1 MAIYSSMKQS
11 ILKELKERVDLEVKA
26 GFATQRDILFGL
38 TEIMKYDY
46 ELKGAELKE
55 AKDKLKD
62 YVVKSTEKY
71 KKDQVTFPEVTDCD
85 RLDAAF
91 ADLEQQGILTAQN
104 ASYTQ
109 SDGFEDVSERYYRLS
124 KKEQKAYV
132 GFVFFHGQDLERVLE
147 GGPLLFA
154 FGSGKGDKRLDV
166 KAGKLIQKALEVQG
180 FKVKWNGK
188 SDTRLEIPKFKWQK
202 RR

>member
-1 MAIYSSMKQS
+1 MKKAL
-11 ILKELKERVDLEVKA
+11 LKELGDRAKLEVKA
-26 GFATQRDILFGL
+26 GFASQREILAL
-38 TEIMKYDY
+38 LSEVMKYDY
-46 ELKGAELKE
+46 ELKGDELREGKKKLKE
-55 AKDKLKD
+55 MIAKLL
-62 YVVKSTEKY
+62 EQHQ
-71 KKDQVTFPEVTDCD
+71 KDQVKFPELTDCD
-85 RLDAAF
+85 KLELAF

-104 ASYTQ
+104 AGYTQ
-109 SDGFEDVSERYYRLS
+109 SDGFEDINERYYRLS

-166 KAGKLIQKALEVQG
+166 KAGKLIQKVLESQG

-188 SDTRLEIPKFKWQK
+188 SDTRLEISKFKWQK

>member
-1 MAIYSSMKQS
+1 MKKTVLKELRERAELEIKAGFASQRE
-11 ILKELKERVDLEVKA
+11 ILAMLSEVMKYDHELKGDELKEGKKELKEL
-26 GFATQRDILFGL
+26 I
-38 TEIMKYDY
+38 
-46 ELKGAELKE
+46 
-55 AKDKLKD
+55 DKLL
-62 YVVKSTEKY
+62 EQHQ
-71 KKDQVTFPEVTDCD
+71 KDQKKFPEVTDCD
-85 RLDAAF
+85 KLDAAF

-104 ASYTQ
+104 AGYTQ
-109 SDGFEDVSERYYRLS
+109 SDGFEDINERYYRLS

-154 FGSGKGDKRLDV
+154 FGSGKGDKKLDV
-166 KAGKLIQKALEVQG
+166 KAGKLIQKALEAHG

-188 SDTRLEIPKFKWQK
+188 SDTRLEISKFTWQK